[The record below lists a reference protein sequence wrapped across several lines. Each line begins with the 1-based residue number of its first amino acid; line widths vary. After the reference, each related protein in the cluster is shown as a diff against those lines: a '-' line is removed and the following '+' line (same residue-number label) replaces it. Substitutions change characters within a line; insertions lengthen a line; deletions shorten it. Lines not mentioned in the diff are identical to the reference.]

1 MLADFTQWLVDVV
14 AGFGYAGIVALMAV
28 ESSVI
33 PLPSEVVMIP
43 AGYLVAQGKMDM
55 GLVILSGTLGSMIGA
70 SVNYFG
76 ALLIGRPFLERY
88 GRYFFVKQKNLEKMD
103 IFFERHG
110 VISTFI
116 GRLVPGAR
124 HLISVPAGLARMNL
138 VLFSFYTALGA
149 GIWCTILAF
158 LGYYIGGNEA
168 LIEQYMH
175 EIVIALIAG
184 AAVVIAAYLWFMKKE
199 AEEDAKDR

>member
-1 MLADFTQWLVDVV
+1 MLAELTGWLVDTV
-14 AGFGYAGIVALMAV
+14 AGFGYVGIIALMAV

-103 IFFERHG
+103 IFL
-110 VISTFI
+110 STFI

-138 VLFSFYTALGA
+138 ALFSFYTALGA

-158 LGYYIGGNEA
+158 LGYYLGGNEA
-168 LIEQYMH
+168 LIEQYVH
-175 EIVIALIAG
+175 EIVIALIVG

-199 AEEDAKDR
+199 AESDA